1 MENKLLKVL
10 HAYHPN
16 EDIKFEKADI
26 LVYRDSLIL
35 TGYEKLGEPMSS
47 FVHYQFNDLKLPG
60 IYNTQ
65 IQLAEDQIPNA
76 YRTAVI
82 KNVYHCEPTFVLVPQ
97 AELGGINS
105 FNAYTAAYSEP
116 AEKLLIDDLDSI
128 RSREFYNYP
137 FRVYNDLFFAFDNA
151 QFFSYHRPLYEI
163 LKHKS
168 ANSELVFVSIKTK
181 YTEVIIFKNGEL
193 LQSNTYELK
202 STAEIAETVKKNL
215 AQTSIDASSPNIF
228 ITCVRKEEK
237 DEIFGTMRGHFTQFN
252 SKAEDIFGFPINF
265 WDIYGDLIL
274 CS

>member
-26 LVYRDSLIL
+26 LVYRDALIL
-35 TGYEKLGEPMSS
+35 TGYEKLGDAMSS

-97 AELGGINS
+97 TELSGINS
-105 FNAYTAAYSEP
+105 FEAYSAAYSEP
-116 AEKLLIDDLDSI
+116 AEKLLIDDIESV

-137 FRVYNDLFFAFDNA
+137 FRVYNDLFFAFENA
-151 QFFSYHRPLYEI
+151 NFFSYHRPLYEI
-163 LKHKS
+163 LRNKS
-168 ANSELVFVSIKTK
+168 ANGEMVFVSIKSK
-181 YTEVIIFKNGEL
+181 NVEVIIFKGGAL
-193 LQSNTYELK
+193 LQSNTY
-202 STAEIAETVKKNL
+202 SISSNTEIKDIIQKNL
-215 AQTSIDASSPNIF
+215 KQVSIDSSSSDIY

-237 DEIFGTMRGHFTQFN
+237 DEIFANLKSDFANFN
-252 SKAEDIFGFPINF
+252 SKSEATFGFPISF